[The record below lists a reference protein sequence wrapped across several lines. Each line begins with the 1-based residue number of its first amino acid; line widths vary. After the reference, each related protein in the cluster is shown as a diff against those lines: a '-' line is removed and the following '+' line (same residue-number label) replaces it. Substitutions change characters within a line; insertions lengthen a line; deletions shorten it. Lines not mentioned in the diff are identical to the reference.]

1 MVLSLCSQR
10 LPIPV
15 HPPLVGNIIL
25 NLVGDTI
32 KRSMVSIMGT
42 MSRYEAVR
50 YLSFLCGEAELFHID
65 TRGLKTVYHDSI
77 NTKDIGMDAD
87 QV

>member
-15 HPPLVGNIIL
+15 HPPRMGNIIL
-25 NLVGDTI
+25 NLVGDAI

-50 YLSFLCGEAELFHID
+50 YLSFSCGEAELFHID
-65 TRGLKTVYHDSI
+65 TWGLETVLSDSI
-77 NTKDIGMDAD
+77 NTKDIEMDTD